1 MLNKIKKMFMK
12 KEEKDLQTDEQIL
25 TPNQE
30 EAMRKESARLWE
42 EQVQSRE
49 EAELAA
55 ENIDNVVDPISDD
68 QANEDVLE
76 ELDEDDYISDEEWDA
91 MSDEEKAE
99 FEEPIEESEESEE
112 SEDPEYLK
120 TSPEV
125 VGFDNR
131 RQQAE
136 MYDVAC
142 EDIGPKES
150 VLDFGCGRGDLYDF
164 LYRRNGVEPTYKGV
178 DINEPLINVGVEKY
192 APNINI
198 ECKNWN
204 DIQDT
209 DKFNWCVNVGS
220 LCTRY
225 DASDKKDIEIVKE
238 TIDKM
243 MSLCTVGCTL
253 ILFSSYMP
261 NEVKEDEF
269 LITDP
274 AKIFDYTMKK
284 YGALSG
290 NVSLDHTFSDSA
302 YKITI
307 LKQQQ

>member
-12 KEEKDLQTDEQIL
+12 KEKTQTPEQVL
-25 TPNQE
+25 TPKQKK
-30 EAMRKESARLWE
+30 AMREESARLWE
-42 EQVQSRE
+42 EQVKARE
-49 EAELAA
+49 ESEAAA
-55 ENIDNVVDPISDD
+55 ENIDVVEDPLEDQDTVGDGVEDD
-68 QANEDVLE
+68 G
-76 ELDEDDYISDEEWDA
+76 DDYISDEEWDA

-99 FEEPIEESEESEE
+99 YEAEIGEEEDP
-112 SEDPEYLK
+112 EDPEYLK

-125 VGFDNR
+125 VGYDDR

-142 EDIGPKES
+142 DEIRANES

-164 LYRRNGVEPTYKGV
+164 LYRRNGSEPKYKGI
-178 DINEPLINVGVEKY
+178 DINEPLINAGVEKY

-204 DIQDT
+204 TLDT
-209 DKFNWCVNVGS
+209 QETFNWCVNIGS

-225 DASDKKDIEIVKE
+225 DSSEKDDFDIVTE

-243 MSLCTVGCTL
+243 MSLCTVGSVL

-261 NEVKEDEF
+261 E
-269 LITDP
+269 
-274 AKIFDYTMKK
+274 
-284 YGALSG
+284 
-290 NVSLDHTFSDSA
+290 NVR
-302 YKITI
+302 
-307 LKQQQ
+307 